1 MLKLKDISDSSAE
14 MLSSMPASG
23 DTPQGWP
30 LSLFLSSANT
40 PALPSWEGMYS
51 FMQAPCP
58 LWASV
63 SPSVTL
69 GWGEW
74 TTMVI
79 QVPSSRLFFIRVSCC
94 VFSSVPARNLRK
106 NCGEMSGIGKQRW
119 HGAACAKC
127 RVKKTATGAQR
138 EESCYGLERTLAEPL
153 TTDRLWIGREGKTL
167 CASGAT

>member
-1 MLKLKDISDSSAE
+1 MLKLKDISDSAVE

-63 SPSVTL
+63 SPSVTW
-69 GWGEW
+69 GWGGW

-79 QVPSSRLFFIRVSCC
+79 QVPSSRLFFLSGSRAVCSAPCLRGTWGRTVERCQAFVSSGDMGLP
-94 VFSSVPARNLRK
+94 VQNARWRKQLQVLR
-106 NCGEMSGIGKQRW
+106 GKR
-119 HGAACAKC
+119 AAMDWK
-127 RVKKTATGAQR
+127 G
-138 EESCYGLERTLAEPL
+138 P
-153 TTDRLWIGREGKTL
+153 
-167 CASGAT
+167 